1 MDYYH
6 KGNYKTDDQ
15 QWNWKTSLRPLDPGA
30 DMANKKKERWD
41 GTFPLLA
48 LPLNLAFPRYFA
60 YVDVYINL
68 NIEEFSIRQL
78 QSLNLQIQQR
88 GERGQSNEK
97 QKVTID

>member
-41 GTFPLLA
+41 LSTF
-48 LPLNLAFPRYFA
+48 N
-60 YVDVYINL
+60 
-68 NIEEFSIRQL
+68 S
-78 QSLNLQIQQR
+78 SL
-88 GERGQSNEK
+88 
-97 QKVTID
+97 

>member
-41 GTFPLLA
+41 LST
-48 LPLNLAFPRYFA
+48 LNSSPIRYFA
-60 YVDVYINL
+60 YVESVYYINE
-68 NIEEFSIRQL
+68 NIEEFY
-78 QSLNLQIQQR
+78 
-88 GERGQSNEK
+88 
-97 QKVTID
+97 

>member
-41 GTFPLLA
+41 LSTFNCSLHSSVPQ
-48 LPLNLAFPRYFA
+48 FRYFA
-60 YVDVYINL
+60 FVDVRYINV
-68 NIEEFSIRQL
+68 NIEEFY
-78 QSLNLQIQQR
+78 
-88 GERGQSNEK
+88 
-97 QKVTID
+97 